1 MTGQADGVH
10 ESLPS
15 RRPSGAPAPFGR
27 RSAALRLLLGGVR
40 RVRPPLGGVRRVRPA
55 MSFLRGIASSARTK
69 KAHYGHLHSAP
80 CFLAERKGLEPSASG
95 VTGRRYNRLNYR
107 SGWWAVQDLN
117 LWPPPCKGAS
127 LMRVLLYSKAGL
139 LSTVF
144 IHHHFLTHGMA
155 HRSIQ
160 IFSTLLT
167 FLVHNEKPVLRWKQR
182 WITSCPSA
190 QAARTARRTCSCSPS
205 GSTAKKTREDLRL
218 CRKTRRKEMA
228 DRPWVVPSNQ
238 KVCYNFF
245 IYNMVCRSE
254 LLLQKVPELIA
265 KKPVR

>member
-1 MTGQADGVH
+1 MG
-10 ESLPS
+10 L
-15 RRPSGAPAPFGR
+15 RRCAKKAQDEWR
-27 RSAALRLLLGGVR
+27 K
-40 RVRPPLGGVRRVRPA
+40 
-55 MSFLRGIASSARTK
+55 TK
-69 KAHYGHLHSAP
+69 KNAETPLPRNAEAFQGKGIVLP
-80 CFLAERKGLEPSASG
+80 WGRCILAERKGLEPSASG

-167 FLVHNEKPVLRWKQR
+167 FLVHNGKPVLRWKQR
-182 WITSCPSA
+182 WIISCPSA

-205 GSTAKKTREDLRL
+205 GSTAEKTREDLRL

-228 DRPWVVPSNQ
+228 DRP
-238 KVCYNFF
+238 
-245 IYNMVCRSE
+245 
-254 LLLQKVPELIA
+254 
-265 KKPVR
+265 